1 MYIFLRT
8 DGAVRCPC
16 ISRGIPLTRLTMRE
30 DAVDYGAAAGE
41 RAVAASAAAVRGV
54 AAAQGAAISVQVLER
69 ITFVQ
74 EISQQ
79 HIFSCY
85 TYLHNL
91 VL

>member
-1 MYIFLRT
+1 M
-8 DGAVRCPC
+8 
-16 ISRGIPLTRLTMRE
+16 
-30 DAVDYGAAAGE
+30 DYGAAARGAAGE
-41 RAVAASAAAVRGV
+41 RAVAASAAAVRRV
-54 AAAQGAAISVQVLER
+54 AAAQGSATGAAISVQVLER

-74 EISQQ
+74 ENSQQ